1 MQESGAQD
9 SLVLSY
15 LTLRKA
21 VGFIG
26 LGLPVV
32 LAVGKI
38 LFQGPGLQETIS
50 DYYHTDM
57 RNILVGVL
65 CAIGVFFLSYR
76 GYDRRDR
83 IAGGL
88 ASGLAIGVALF
99 PATPFFDPITW
110 IGVVHVVFS
119 ISLFLTLAYFSF
131 FLFTETDSTK
141 VPTPQKLKR
150 NVIYRASGCVIFAC
164 IVLAVLTELPA
175 LYPLA
180 VRFDLR
186 FWLESV
192 IIIAF
197 GVSWLTKG
205 EWILKDEESHAEQV
219 SGMAAGK
226 K

>member
-1 MQESGAQD
+1 MQKSGSQD

-15 LTLRKA
+15 LGLRRA

-38 LFQGPGLQETIS
+38 LSQGPGLHETIS

-57 RNILVGVL
+57 RNILVGSL
-65 CAIGVFFLSYR
+65 CAIGVFFVSYR

-83 IAGGL
+83 IAGNL
-88 ASGLAIGVALF
+88 AAGLAIGVALF

-110 IGVVHVVFS
+110 IGVIHVVCS

-131 FLFTETDSTK
+131 FLFTETDPSK
-141 VPTPQKLKR
+141 PPTPQKLKR
-150 NVIYRASGCVIFAC
+150 NVVYRASGCVIFAC
-164 IVLAVLTELPA
+164 IVLAALTELPA
-175 LYPLA
+175 LKPLA

-205 EWILKDEESHAEQV
+205 EAILKDEETL
-219 SGMAAGK
+219 AAKGQTAR
-226 K
+226 